1 MRYQHQWL
9 EGGAIDLPVGQVV
22 CVGRNYAAHAQE
34 LNNPIPD
41 EPVLFMKP
49 PSAIQPLDD
58 KLAIVASFAP
68 VHYETELAVLITK
81 PLFHATKQA
90 VEDALGGMTLALDLT
105 RRETQSR
112 LKQKGL
118 PWERAKAF
126 AGSAAIGR
134 FVAVPDDWREVVFAL
149 SINGER
155 RQQGNSASMLMPVI
169 ALIQHI
175 SQTFWL
181 NPGDIVLTGTPEGVG
196 VLENR
201 DLLSLSLEGQH
212 LAQPQ
217 VVVQSDEAFI
227 QGKSV

>member
-9 EGGAIDLPVGQVV
+9 QGKTIDFPVGQVV
-22 CVGRNYAAHAQE
+22 CVGRNYAAHARE

-49 PSAIQPLDD
+49 PSAIQPLEAP
-58 KLAIVASFAP
+58 LAIAEQFVP

-81 PLFHATKQA
+81 PLFQASEQA
-90 VEDALGGMTLALDLT
+90 VKDALGGMTLALDLT
-105 RRETQSR
+105 RREEQSR

-134 FVAVPDDWREVVFAL
+134 FVAVPDDWCEVAFSL
-149 SINGER
+149 SINGEM
-155 RQQGNSASMLMPVI
+155 RQQGNSATMLMPVI

-196 VLENR
+196 VLENG

-212 LAQPQ
+212 LAQTQ
-217 VVVQSDEAFI
+217 VEVQSGEAFI
-227 QGKSV
+227 QGKSA